1 MTAFERYS
9 KASLG
14 LVLLTAL
21 VAGCAHT
28 NDRRER
34 VAEVIPA
41 QVCGG
46 DTMDSDRDGIT
57 ECNDRCPGTLRGEAV
72 DSYGCPLPVLAP
84 KPFRG

>member
-1 MTAFERYS
+1 MAAFVRYS
-9 KASLG
+9 KAG
-14 LVLLTAL
+14 LCLLLLSGL

-28 NDRRER
+28 NARQPR

-46 DTMDSDRDGIT
+46 SVDSDGDGVT
-57 ECNDRCPGTLRGEAV
+57 ECNDRCPGSLRGEAV
-72 DSYGCPLPVLAP
+72 DPDGCPLPVLAP

>member
-14 LVLLTAL
+14 LVLLGAL
-21 VAGCAHT
+21 VAGCAYT
-28 NDRRER
+28 NDRRDR

-46 DTMDSDRDGIT
+46 DADSDGDGVT
-57 ECNDRCPGTLRGEAV
+57 NCNDRCPQTLRGEAV
-72 DSYGCPLPVLAP
+72 DPEGCPLPVLAP

>member
-21 VAGCAHT
+21 VAGCAYT

-41 QVCGG
+41 QVCRN
-46 DTMDSDRDGIT
+46 DVDSDRDGVT
-57 ECNDRCPGTLRGEAV
+57 DCYDRCPGTLRGEKV
-72 DSYGCPLPVLAP
+72 DSDGCPLPILEP